1 MQPLGVGRGLVSP
14 MGAGRG
20 KLSILICFDRL
31 RYVALFPL
39 LSGVP
44 NINTNAHLSWRSSL
58 VENGIKVI
66 EKLGVRLSGRALV
79 ASQRVLGRDLG
90 VGN

>member
-20 KLSILICFDRL
+20 KFSI
-31 RYVALFPL
+31 YVASFPL

-44 NINTNAHLSWRSSL
+44 NIDTNAHLSWRSSL
-58 VENGIKVI
+58 LENGIKVI
-66 EKLGVRLSGRALV
+66 EELGVSLSGRALV
-79 ASQRVLGRDLG
+79 ASQRVLGRDLV
-90 VGN
+90 VGK